1 MTIKSHLISLKI
13 LHKILLL
20 NDGRDKILKVVQYL
34 TKSLIWIQKSQ
45 NKSLAQLVYHFSMAR
60 KSIRLMHFLDP
71 LLEFNENIS
80 SQAQRISLEDQ
91 LKPLGSALGIVNDI
105 SDDIIC
111 FGKMGVIDKKW
122 VTRCTPLSDR
132 LWFLTIFIDIHAA
145 VQSVLK
151 IKKAASVPE
160 KAQDPAL
167 KQKLLLARI
176 SVIKLLGDLLF
187 CLIDVFKL
195 DVSDGFQSLAGLLT
209 GTLGT
214 FKLIK
219 KFQ

>member
-1 MTIKSHLISLKI
+1 MIKSHLDFLRI

-20 NDGRDKILKVVQYL
+20 NDGRDKILKVIQYF
-34 TKSLIWIQKSQ
+34 TKSLLWIKKSQ
-45 NKSLAQLVYHFSMAR
+45 NKSLAQLVYHLSMAR
-60 KSIRLMHFLDP
+60 KAIRLLHFLDP
-71 LLEFNENIS
+71 FLEFIENIS
-80 SQAQRISLEDQ
+80 TSTQRTSLQDQ

-111 FGKMGVIDKKW
+111 FGKMGVIDKQW
-122 VTRCTPLSDR
+122 VTRCTPISDR
-132 LWFLTIFIDIHAA
+132 LWFLSIFIDIHSA
-145 VQSVLK
+145 VLSVLK

-176 SVIKLLGDLLF
+176 SVIKLFGDLLF
-187 CLIDVFKL
+187 CWIDVFKL
-195 DVSDGFQSLAGLLT
+195 DVSDGFQSIAGLLT